1 MALAGGFR
9 VWLRRARLRLGSEFQ
24 SCYYIE
30 VLFFVYRF
38 EAEGGGRKAEG
49 SI

>member
-1 MALAGGFR
+1 MFDDAG
-9 VWLRRARLRLGSEFQ
+9 WWFQ
-24 SCYYIE
+24 GCYFIE

-49 SI
+49 HI